1 MPMPRL
7 QPISFFSMGR
17 SGSASTL
24 LSSAR
29 EGQRE
34 EAEHRAEV
42 DRDLQDVEVHER
54 RQRRERSGL
63 LVERRLDAAE
73 EEPCIQ
79 QPDPDHKAE
88 QGHEINCGKFADAI
102 LPELPEIGEDAN

>member
-1 MPMPRL
+1 MIRDTMPMPRL

-17 SGSASTL
+17 RGSASTL

-29 EGQRE
+29 ISGSDIVVFPWIRSLGL
-34 EAEHRAEV
+34 AG
-42 DRDLQDVEVHER
+42 ER
-54 RQRRERSGL
+54 RF
-63 LVERRLDAAE
+63 DAME
-73 EEPCIQ
+73 EEPRNE

-88 QGHEINCGKFADAI
+88 QAHEINCGEFADAI